1 MASSDPRL
9 ASPLPTAISALRFV
23 AWIAVVTAGCL
34 AWYERKYMISTP
46 VMGMNW
52 VLLRPRSELLKPVS
66 PTRSSLLGVAVGL
79 GLLLGLVNLIF
90 LVVTYVSPHVDPAV
104 AERLATHP
112 VSIGTAWFLVL
123 YVGATTW
130 KRQVAPRDA

>member
-1 MASSDPRL
+1 MVSSDPMP
-9 ASPLPTAISALRFV
+9 ASSLPTAISPLRFV

-46 VMGMNW
+46 VMAMNW
-52 VLLRPRSELLKPVS
+52 VLLRPRAELLKPLS
-66 PTRSSLLGVAVGL
+66 PTRSSFLGIAVGL
-79 GLLLGLVNLIF
+79 GVILGLVSLIF
-90 LVVTYVSPHVDPAV
+90 LVATYVSPHVDPAM

-123 YVGATTW
+123 YIGATTW